1 MFKNKWGAKLQVNN
15 SPFDLFLILF
25 TQFLKLNSMKLTTF
39 SVVWTVLYL
48 GFGLGLLFI
57 PVTFMSMYGV
67 SLDANGVLM
76 TRILGSALT
85 SIALIF
91 YLNRNINISETAQYN
106 FLLAGFIY
114 NVVDFPV
121 VLMATINGVMN
132 SMGWFPVVLHAFLA
146 ATMGYFV
153 FSKDKT
159 MT

>member
-1 MFKNKWGAKLQVNN
+1 MKSSYYIEAKLQ
-15 SPFDLFLILF
+15 LILYNF
-25 TQFLKLNSMKLTTF
+25 ITQLLKLFSMKLTTF
-39 SVVWTVLYL
+39 SVVWSVIYL

-76 TRILGSALT
+76 TRILGSALS

-91 YLNRNINISETAQYN
+91 YQNRNIKISEIAQYN
-106 FLLAGFIY
+106 FLLASFIY

-121 VLMATINGVMN
+121 VLMATLNGVMS
-132 SMGWFPVVLHAFLA
+132 SMGWIPVVLHAFLA
-146 ATMGYFV
+146 ASLGYFV

-159 MT
+159 TV